1 MSGGFALVE
10 GGRLHLCKAYS
21 HLTFIE
27 TGKTNSLAF
36 AHLTCEYEPGMAE
49 GFPTTVNSASGI
61 SVPISLMYR

>member
-1 MSGGFALVE
+1 
-10 GGRLHLCKAYS
+10 
-21 HLTFIE
+21 
-27 TGKTNSLAF
+27 LAF